1 MRILFAFL
9 VMIGV
14 SCLAAGA
21 GNAGIDVRP
30 DLETTPFSSVTHTT
44 SCRSGPVGPELPLWM
59 MMWFER
65 HPMTLMVQ
73 MPSIRASAT
82 P

>member
-14 SCLAAGA
+14 SCLAKAGA

-44 SCRSGPVGPELPLWM
+44 P
-59 MMWFER
+59 
-65 HPMTLMVQ
+65 
-73 MPSIRASAT
+73 PSI
-82 P
+82 